1 MTSDKPE
8 GGLQRLLPS
17 QTSERTKLSD
27 TLTLDIKL
35 PEKKYNTF
43 LFRPRSLWSV
53 VIIVLTN

>member
-35 PEKKYNTF
+35 SEKKDNTF
-43 LFRPRSLWSV
+43 LLFLGHEACG
-53 VIIVLTN
+53 LLL